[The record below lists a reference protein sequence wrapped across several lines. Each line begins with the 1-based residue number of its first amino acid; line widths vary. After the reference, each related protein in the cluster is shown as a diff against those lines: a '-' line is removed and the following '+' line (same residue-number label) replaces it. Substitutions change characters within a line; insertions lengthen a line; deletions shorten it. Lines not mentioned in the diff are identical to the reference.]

1 MVVFRGSLHLSAR
14 KKKRRSFADGSS
26 KKEKN
31 DWFIIILS
39 RHKADLVKIRAGLAK
54 KMGVSINEEV
64 TKDDEEEEASEKEES
79 EVRLLLIVD
88 EKLTRS
94 CLVLLHKLC
103 ILISTSVLHSD
114 VSVEN

>member
-1 MVVFRGSLHLSAR
+1 MRAKKKDVLLPMGVVR
-14 KKKRRSFADGSS
+14 KKNS
-26 KKEKN
+26 

-64 TKDDEEEEASEKEES
+64 KKDDEEEEASEKEES

-94 CLVLLHKLC
+94 CLVLLHKLSYIDFDERAAFGC
-103 ILISTSVLHSD
+103 KR
-114 VSVEN
+114 

>member
-1 MVVFRGSLHLSAR
+1 MVVFSGSLLLSAR
-14 KKKRRSFADGSS
+14 KKKDVLWPMGVVR
-26 KKEKN
+26 KKN
-31 DWFIIILS
+31 SDWFIIIIS